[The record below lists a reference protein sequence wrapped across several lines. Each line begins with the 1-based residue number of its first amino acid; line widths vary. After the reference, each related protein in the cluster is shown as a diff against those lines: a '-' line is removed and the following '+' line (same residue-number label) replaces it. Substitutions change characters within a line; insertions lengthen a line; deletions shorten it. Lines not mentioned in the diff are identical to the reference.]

1 MANYRITSGSVLLMF
16 VCGLSVGLIG
26 QSAPTIPDEAGYRP
40 FRYDSAHQAI
50 FFGNGITAK
59 SSKPIR
65 AFNLDGVE
73 RGSAINIFKDFPNL
87 DHMLVDDLAAGPDG
101 KTVIAAVLNFGSK
114 RLKHVILTYSSS
126 GELLEL
132 WDTEP
137 YYVQGIATDDAGNVF
152 ALGNRLDQG
161 VNVNPPY
168 PLLIEYSPSGQGL
181 HESLSSALFKNGP
194 SAINQAQRIPDPIL
208 MLRGDHLLIYA
219 PTEAEFL
226 VCSTDGAII
235 RRFSLAGVLKDIT
248 VADHVK
254 SVEVH
259 NVILGDEYRLVLDLM
274 EDVGSDKPKIPIT
287 VAVNLHDGTNE
298 TMIQS
303 ILRTWLGVG
312 IRDNKLMVLSH
323 DGSKDFASIKSFD
336 LPF

>member
-1 MANYRITSGSVLLMF
+1 MDHYRIMRRSVLLML
-16 VCGLSVGLIG
+16 VCSVSVGLIG
-26 QSAPTIPDEAGYRP
+26 QSAPMIPDEAGYRP
-40 FRYDSAHQAI
+40 FRYDSAHQTI
-50 FFGNGITAK
+50 FFGYGVLTK

-73 RGSAINIFKDFPNL
+73 RGSAINVFKDFPNL
-87 DHMLVDDLAAGPDG
+87 DYVVVDDLAAGPDG

-114 RLKHVILTYSSS
+114 RLKHAILTYSSS

-137 YYVQGIATDDAGNVF
+137 YYDHGIATDDAGNVF
-152 ALGNRLDQG
+152 ALGNRLDQSLT
-161 VNVNPPY
+161 VKTPY
-168 PLLIEYSPSGQGL
+168 PLLIEYGPSGQVL

-194 SAINQAQRIPDPIL
+194 SAINEAQMPPNPIL
-208 MLRGDHLLIYA
+208 MVRDDRVLIYA

-226 VCSTDGAII
+226 VCSRDGAII

-248 VADHVK
+248 VADQVK
-254 SVEVH
+254 SVEIR
-259 NVILGDEYRLVLDLM
+259 NIILGDENRLVFDLM

-298 TMIQS
+298 KMIKS
-303 ILRTWLGVG
+303 ILRTWLAVG
-312 IRDNKLMVLSH
+312 IRDNKLVVLDH
-323 DGSKDFASIKSFD
+323 NGSKDFASIKSFD